1 MDTILKSVF
10 RNHTHC
16 WANMSKHR
24 VSLLSQMRTK
34 LTLDEEN
41 WELSKG
47 VNKEE
52 EDLKKLEGEGEKSE
66 SETKKLPEEGNPPQ
80 TLEALLLSDIW

>member
-1 MDTILKSVF
+1 M
-10 RNHTHC
+10 
-16 WANMSKHR
+16 
-24 VSLLSQMRTK
+24 SLLSQMRTK

-47 VNKEE
+47 VDKEA

>member
-1 MDTILKSVF
+1 
-10 RNHTHC
+10 
-16 WANMSKHR
+16 MSKHR

-52 EDLKKLEGEGEKSE
+52 EDLKKLEGEKSE

>member
-52 EDLKKLEGEGEKSE
+52 EDLKRLEDEKSE